1 MMVTIGMTCVVVYL
15 YTVIAF
21 NMFQK
26 YYIQVADNPVP
37 HCDSM
42 LKVGQVM

>member
-26 YYIQVADNPVP
+26 YYIQVAD
-37 HCDSM
+37 CDSM

>member
-1 MMVTIGMTCVVVYL
+1 MMVTIGMTCVMVYL

-26 YYIQVADNPVP
+26 YYIQVEDNPVP